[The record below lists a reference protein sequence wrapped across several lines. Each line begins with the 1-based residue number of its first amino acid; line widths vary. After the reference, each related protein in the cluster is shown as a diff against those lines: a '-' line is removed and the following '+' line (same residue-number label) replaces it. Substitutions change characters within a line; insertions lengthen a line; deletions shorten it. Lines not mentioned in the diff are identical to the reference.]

1 MSSPSIEGTFLVP
14 GGWCLGRLEFEGERI
29 RALEGEPLPAA
40 ASPPGPYIVPGFI
53 DLHVHGG
60 DGADVMSGEQAVRRA
75 ARYHLSR
82 GTTSWC
88 PTTVTAPAAEVE
100 RALAGIEAVRA
111 APRPGEARVLG
122 AHLEGPFLSSA
133 NLGAQPP
140 FARDPDLELARRWLD
155 LCRTQVATF
164 APELPGAEAL
174 VRLWSSRGV
183 RAQIGHTCA
192 SAELCR
198 RALGYGASG
207 FTHLFNAMSGA
218 QHRDPGAAAAAL
230 AHAEWAEI
238 LCDLVHVA
246 GPLILAAERAIPGLY
261 AVSDATPAAGAPD
274 GPFTLGQQRVQK
286 RGERVLLEDG
296 VTLAGSASALER
308 GFASLLSLGLAP
320 ERASALCSARP
331 ARYLGLADRGEI
343 AAGRRAD
350 LVEVS
355 AAGEVRRVWCG
366 GQRAL

>member
-1 MSSPSIEGTFLVP
+1 MSAAQLEGTFLVP
-14 GGWCLGRLEFEGERI
+14 GGWLHGRLEIEAGAI
-29 RALEGEPLPAA
+29 RALAGERLPAE
-40 ASPPGPYIVPGFI
+40 SRPPAPWIVPGFI

-60 DGADVMSGEQAVRRA
+60 DGADVMSGAAAVRRA

-88 PTTVTAPAAEVE
+88 PTTVTAPEHEVE
-100 RALAGIEAVRA
+100 RALIGIESVRA
-111 APRPGEARVLG
+111 APETGEASVLG
-122 AHLEGPFLSSA
+122 AHLEGPFLSGA
-133 NLGAQPP
+133 KLGAQPP
-140 FARDPDLELARRWLD
+140 FARPPDLSLARRWLD
-155 LCRTQVATF
+155 LCRTRVATF
-164 APELPGAEAL
+164 APELPGAEEL
-174 VRLWSSRGV
+174 VALWSAEGV

-192 SAELCR
+192 SAEVCR
-198 RALGYGASG
+198 SALGYGASG

-296 VTLAGSASALER
+296 ETLAGSASALER
-308 GFASLLSLGLAP
+308 GFANLLALGLPPA
-320 ERASALCSARP
+320 RASELCSSRP
-331 ARYLGLADRGEI
+331 ARYLGLADRGQI
-343 AAGRRAD
+343 APGQRAD
-350 LVEVS
+350 LVEVD
-355 AAGEVRRVWCG
+355 AAGRVRRVWSAGC
-366 GQRAL
+366 RCL